1 MGVLVRHRLVNA
13 LHLLLAA
20 PPIVVTVALTAL
32 AGAELSGSHPLTM
45 GAPRS
50 VAEAIAL
57 RDEATAAR
65 LLEDGAG
72 INEIGLIRPGI
83 IGSQPVLATPLEAA
97 VLVDA
102 PAAFEYLRS
111 RGAAL
116 DPSLACLASDIGARA
131 VRAQMTDAS
140 SCRTGAAL
148 QVVLDR
154 P

>member
-1 MGVLVRHRLVNA
+1 VTG
-13 LHLLLAA
+13 LHILLAA
-20 PPIVVTVALTAL
+20 PPIVVTVGLAVL
-32 AGAELSGSHPLTM
+32 AGAELSGAHPLTM

-65 LLEDGAG
+65 LLEDGARV
-72 INEIGLIRPGI
+72 NEIGLIRGGI
-83 IGSQPVLATPLEAA
+83 LGAQPILATPLEAA

-102 PAAFEYLRS
+102 PASFEYLRS
-111 RGAAL
+111 RGATL
-116 DPSLACLASDIGARA
+116 EPSLTCLARDIGAQA
-131 VRAQMTDAS
+131 VRRQIAGDGAALADAPACPS
-140 SCRTGAAL
+140 GVAL